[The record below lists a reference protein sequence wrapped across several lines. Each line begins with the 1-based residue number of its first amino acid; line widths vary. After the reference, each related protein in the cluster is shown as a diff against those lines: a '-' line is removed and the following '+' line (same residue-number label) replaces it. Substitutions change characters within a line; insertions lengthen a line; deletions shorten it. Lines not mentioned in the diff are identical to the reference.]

1 VSDEYEVIAVRYA
14 TRETTAS
21 QVYLNF
27 HTYGEPD
34 RPMWMD
40 YFFWVLRNETRTIV
54 VDTGFTPEV
63 GGRRGR
69 TTICPVPEGLARLG
83 IDPAGVAQ
91 LVLTHAHY
99 DHAGNL
105 GLFTGAE
112 VLMSR
117 RELEFWTGPYARRAQ
132 FGHSA
137 ERADIDL
144 LTALAHDGRITQLSG
159 RHRLAPGIELI
170 EIGGHTPGQ
179 LIALVRTAGG
189 TVLLASDAVHYYE
202 ELVRDWPF
210 LIVADLCAMYQGF
223 DRINELAGEPDIV
236 LLPGHDPDVMRRFP
250 PLDPA
255 NPEFAVRVG

>member
-1 VSDEYEVIAVRYA
+1 MSDEYEVIAVRYA
-14 TRETTAS
+14 TRETVAS
-21 QVYLNF
+21 HVYLNF
-27 HTYGEPD
+27 HTYREPD

-40 YFFWVLRNETRTIV
+40 YFFWVLRNEARTIV

-63 GGRRGR
+63 GDRRGR
-69 TTICPVPEGLARLG
+69 TTTCPVPEGLARLG
-83 IDPAGVAQ
+83 IDPAGVEL

-117 RELEFWTGPYARRAQ
+117 RELEFWTGPYAWRAQ

-137 ERADIDL
+137 ERADIER
-144 LTALAHDGRITQLSG
+144 LARLGQDGRITEVTG
-159 RHRLAPGIELI
+159 RHRLAPGIELL

-179 LIALVRTAGG
+179 LIALVRTHDG

-202 ELVRDWPF
+202 ELARDWPF
-210 LIVADLCAMYQGF
+210 LVVADLCAMYRGF
-223 DRINELAGEPDIV
+223 DRITELAEEPGTV

-255 NPEFAVRVG
+255 DPAFAVRAG